1 MKNCS
6 VCKEEKDFSFF
17 NTSKTSVSGYKS
29 ACKDC
34 TKIQKAESYQRTKEK
49 HLKRC
54 AEWQRNNKDKKN
66 AINARYRNSHKESIA
81 AHLKVYYEANK
92 EKVAKRTSEW
102 AKSNLG
108 TTSANRRI
116 DQARKINRVPA
127 WLTESDLLRMKCY
140 YQVAAMRTR
149 ESGQKWHVDHII
161 PLRGKE
167 VSGLHVPNNLQVI
180 TAAENRKKRNL
191 FSTI

>member
-1 MKNCS
+1 MKKCS
-6 VCKEEKDFSFF
+6 VCHEEKEFSFF
-17 NTSKTSVSGYKS
+17 TKKTSTYSGYAS
-29 ACKDC
+29 ACKEC
-34 TKIQKAESYQRTKEK
+34 LKVQKAASYQRNKE
-49 HLKRC
+49 HSLKKS

-81 AHLKVYYEANK
+81 AHLKVYYAENK
-92 EKVAKRTSEW
+92 EKVAKRSSEW
-102 AKSNLG
+102 LKNNLG
-108 TTSANRRI
+108 TASANRRK
-116 DQARKINRVPA
+116 DQARKMNRVPT
-127 WLTESDLLRMKCY
+127 WLSESDLLRMRCY